1 MPKLMVDDMTQ
12 GIQISGAAGSSFQF
26 SAVKIENLGST
37 EYTLVTIAIDLS
49 SSVCGYEKDIEGCVK
64 AAIEACAKSPRAENL
79 LIRVIT
85 FNEHVVEVHGFIL
98 LSAVDMNDYKLNP
111 SGMTALYD
119 ATYSSLGACLTYAES
134 LVNQDFSV
142 NGIAFVITDGMD
154 NRSKAT
160 PAMIAQ
166 LKEVAVKGEK
176 IESMLTVL
184 IGINVPDASVKAYLS
199 NFEKEA
205 KFDQFVDAGSASKET
220 LAKLAAFVSK
230 SISSQSQSLGTGG
243 PSQSLSF

>member
-1 MPKLMVDDMTQ
+1 MPKLMVDSIDQ
-12 GIQISGAAGSSFQF
+12 NIQISGAAGSSFQF

-37 EYTLVTIAIDLS
+37 EYTLVTIA
-49 SSVCGYEKDIEGCVK
+49 VDISGSISGFEREIESCIK
-64 AAIEACAKSPRAENL
+64 SAIESCAKSPRAENL
-79 LIRVIT
+79 LLRVIL
-85 FNEHVVEVHGFIL
+85 FDDKIDEVHGFIPL
-98 LSAVDMNDYKLNP
+98 NAIDLNDYKISSRGLT
-111 SGMTALYD
+111 SLYD
-119 ATYSSLGACLTYAES
+119 ASYSSLGACLTYAEN
-134 LVNQDFSV
+134 LVNQDFGV

-160 PAMIAQ
+160 PSMVAQ
-166 LKEVAVKGEK
+166 LKESSKTGEK

-184 IGINVPDASVKAYLS
+184 IGINVADPTTAAYLDK
-199 NFEKEA
+199 FRVDA

-220 LAKLAAFVSK
+220 LARLAAFVSK